1 MEINLMP
8 EQPDQ
13 CREHHMMLKRELD
26 EFKKEF
32 DDLTKNCR
40 DMHCFFFGGIN
51 QLDGH
56 ISFVDKVNT
65 LYENQKN
72 SRNLLFTFLGVFG
85 VLFVTGLVSLGIQLH
100 RIDVTSKDL
109 AFFIENQHNIE
120 IELAQL
126 KTRVGINEF
135 DKKFYNK

>member
-1 MEINLMP
+1 MP

-109 AFFIENQHNIE
+109 AIFIENQHNIE

-126 KTRVGINEF
+126 KARVGINEF